1 MNAVEKA
8 IRKFES
14 LVPES
19 VRVRL
24 AAIRRK
30 VQSKGFIRKEEF

>member
-30 VQSKGFIRKEEF
+30 ITEGSI